1 MELKIYLQK
10 LSNVMA
16 ENRLLKFVVAVIG
29 LAVIANC
36 FFTYTMA
43 RRKRIILVPAG
54 LDSRVEVTDG
64 GASDGYLDLMT
75 RYALGL
81 ALDYTPA
88 TARQQFGE
96 LLTLYAPEAFPEA
109 RKTFYSLAD
118 TVETAGVSSAFFI
131 GSIKVDRSKGVIEA
145 TGVSRQFAQDGSPL
159 GPAKETTY
167 ELSYR
172 ISDGRF
178 QLTVLARKGEV
189 NR

>member
-1 MELKIYLQK
+1 MELKIYMQR

-16 ENRLLKFVVAVIG
+16 ENRLLKLVVVVIG

-36 FFTYTMA
+36 FFTFNMA
-43 RRKRIILVPAG
+43 KHERTILVPAG
-54 LDSRVEVTDG
+54 LNSRVEVTDG
-64 GASDGYLDLMT
+64 QASDGYLDLMT

-96 LLTLYAPEAFPEA
+96 FLTLYSPGAFPEA
-109 RKTFYSLAD
+109 RKAFYSLAD

-131 GSIKVDRSKGVIEA
+131 GSIKVGRAKGVIDA

-159 GPAKETTY
+159 GPDNESTY
-167 ELSYR
+167 EMTYR

-178 QLTVLARKGEV
+178 QLTGFGEKGGSK
-189 NR
+189 

>member
-1 MELKIYLQK
+1 MELKIYMQK

-16 ENRLLKFVVAVIG
+16 ENRLLKFAVAVIG

-36 FFTYTMA
+36 FFTFNMA
-43 RRKRIILVPAG
+43 KHERTILVPTG
-54 LDSRVEVTDG
+54 LNSRVEISDG
-64 GASDGYLDLMT
+64 HASDGYLDLMT
-75 RYALGL
+75 RYVLDL

-96 LLTLYAPEAFPEA
+96 FLTLYSPAVFPEA

-131 GSIKVDRSKGVIEA
+131 GGIKVDRAKGVIEA

-159 GPAKETTY
+159 GPDKETSY

-178 QLTVLARKGEV
+178 QLTGFGEKGGSK
-189 NR
+189 

>member
-1 MELKIYLQK
+1 MELKIYMQR

-36 FFTYTMA
+36 FFTFNMA
-43 RRKRIILVPAG
+43 KHERTILVPAG
-54 LDSRVEVTDG
+54 LNSRVEVTDG
-64 GASDGYLDLMT
+64 QASDGYLDLMA
-75 RYALGL
+75 RYVLGL

-96 LLTLYAPEAFPEA
+96 LLTLYAPEAFPGA

-131 GSIKVDRSKGVIEA
+131 GSIKVDRTTGGIEA

-159 GPAKETTY
+159 GPDKETTY

-172 ISDGRF
+172 ISAGRF
-178 QLTVLARKGEV
+178 QLTGFGEKGGSK
-189 NR
+189 

>member
-1 MELKIYLQK
+1 MELKIYMQR

-16 ENRLLKFVVAVIG
+16 ENRLLKLVVAVIG
-29 LAVIANC
+29 LAVLANC
-36 FFTYTMA
+36 FSTYTMA
-43 RRKRIILVPAG
+43 RRERTILVPAG
-54 LDSRVEVTDG
+54 INRRVEVTDA

-81 ALDYTPA
+81 ALDYTPV
-88 TARQQFGE
+88 TAREQFGE
-96 LLTLYAPEAFPEA
+96 ILALYSPEAFPEA

-118 TVETAGVSSAFFI
+118 TVETADVSSAFFI
-131 GSIKVDRSKGVIEA
+131 GSIKVDRLKGVIEA

-159 GPAKETTY
+159 GPDKETTY

-178 QLTVLARKGEV
+178 QLTGFGQKGGSK
-189 NR
+189 